1 MANNTGSIIA
11 ALLGGAIVG
20 AMAAL
25 LFAPKSGQELRED
38 VARIAREKASLQGW
52 GPVKIRFQ
60 LRGKGISDEIVSE
73 ALQAAGIDPSRIE
86 TYWYGDTERISRIP
100 EKNRATV
107 LLTK

>member
-38 VARIAREKASLQGW
+38 VVRIAKEKAEHLNKEELEEL
-52 GPVKIRFQ
+52 VNKVIARVREYFT
-60 LRGKGISDEIVSE
+60 KEEIAEVVENVIAEE
-73 ALQAAGIDPSRIE
+73 AKA
-86 TYWYGDTERISRIP
+86 
-100 EKNRATV
+100 
-107 LLTK
+107 